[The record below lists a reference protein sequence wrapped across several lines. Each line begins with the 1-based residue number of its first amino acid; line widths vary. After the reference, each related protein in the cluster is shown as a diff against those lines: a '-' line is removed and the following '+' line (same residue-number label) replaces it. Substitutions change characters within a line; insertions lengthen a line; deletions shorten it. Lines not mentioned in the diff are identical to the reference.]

1 MPLPMHT
8 LGFKLIQQV
17 IKLAMEVAHHSPV
30 YSIYRCMHSTYTLL
44 CMVCIRVCVFAC
56 INMYMCV
63 RVSVCLCIF
72 IDQHGYESA
81 CACMKTLRYIILCS

>member
-1 MPLPMHT
+1 MPLPLHT

-17 IKLAMEVAHHSPV
+17 IKLAMEKLTAPLYKV
-30 YSIYRCMHSTYTLL
+30 YADACTQHTLL

-56 INMYMCV
+56 MYMYMCV

-72 IDQHGYESA
+72 TDQHGYESA
-81 CACMKTLRYIILCS
+81 CECMKTLRYILYS